1 MKRAIKWILI
11 GGLVLIF
18 GAIVAFW
25 TPDTDATAMRTKYG
39 GATSQF
45 VDLGEGLRIHLRD
58 EGPRDAPALIL
69 LHGSNSFL
77 QTWDAWANDLKTSYR
92 VVRFDFPGHGLT
104 GANAAAGYSHVAYAK
119 IVDRVAA
126 KLGIRRFVI
135 VGNSMGGNVAWTY
148 AHQHPEKLS
157 GLVLVDAS
165 GQPEPEAQDLP
176 IGFRISRT
184 PVLRDVMRH
193 ITPRSMIEEG
203 LRKSVANADVVT
215 TENVDRYWELL
226 RYPGNREATLDRF
239 TTPRDPALGGPLKLP
254 VPTLIMW
261 GAEDKL
267 IPVSSAS
274 WFKRQIPDAATIIY
288 PNVGHLM
295 MEEIPAKSSADLSKW
310 LASLQ
315 LQR

>member
-1 MKRAIKWILI
+1 MKRAIKWLLI
-11 GGLVLIF
+11 GGFVLIL
-18 GAIVAFW
+18 GAVVAFW
-25 TPDTDATAMRTKYG
+25 TPDTDATAMRAKYG

-45 VDLGEGLRIHLRD
+45 VDLGDGLRVHLLD
-58 EGPRDAPALIL
+58 EGPRDAPVLIL

-77 QTWDAWANDLKTSYR
+77 QTWDAWTIALKPSYR
-92 VVRFDFPGHGLT
+92 VIRFDFPGHGLT

-126 KLGIRRFVI
+126 KLGIKRFVLI
-135 VGNSMGGNVAWTY
+135 GNSMGGNVAWTY
-148 AHQHPEKLS
+148 AHRHPEKLA

-176 IGFRISRT
+176 IGFRIART

-203 LRKSVANADVVT
+203 LRKSVSNAAIVTPANI
-215 TENVDRYWELL
+215 DRYWELL

-239 TTPRDPALGGPLKLP
+239 TTPRDPALSGPLKLP
-254 VPTLIMW
+254 VRTLIMW

-267 IPVSSAS
+267 IPVSSAK
-274 WFKRQIPDAATIIY
+274 WFKQQIPGSNMIIY
-288 PNVGHLM
+288 PDVGHLM
-295 MEEIPAKSSADLSKW
+295 MEEIPEKSSTDLAKW
-310 LASLQ
+310 LASLP
-315 LQR
+315 LRR